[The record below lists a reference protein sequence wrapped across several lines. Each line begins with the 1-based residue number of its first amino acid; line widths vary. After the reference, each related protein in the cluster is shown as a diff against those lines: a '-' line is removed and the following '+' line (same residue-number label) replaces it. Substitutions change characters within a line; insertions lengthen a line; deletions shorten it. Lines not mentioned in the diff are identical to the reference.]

1 MEIKVSL
8 IQLIINPNKN
18 NPKHEN
24 ATKKRKKEKKKRK
37 RKNKDNKVYLLLVRR
52 DSQQW
57 QITFIALNN
66 NGFCLLNIY
75 LSRPSTPSLAN
86 NQLMGNI

>member
-8 IQLIINPNKN
+8 IQQIIKPNKN

-52 DSQQW
+52 DSQQ
-57 QITFIALNN
+57 
-66 NGFCLLNIY
+66 
-75 LSRPSTPSLAN
+75 
-86 NQLMGNI
+86 